1 MIVKESFENNTIKP
15 DFTRSMFDTVAE
27 MKAVSKKTMPYVY
40 IATCKET
47 GKAYI
52 YNKSA
57 DIDETLGL
65 WRELGAGNTSSGSG
79 SDSGSGS
86 GSGSDSGS
94 GISVDEVK
102 VLIKSAM
109 AHTMYQFDTLP
120 DGNIDG
126 IEFKIGDRAYQGS
139 DKKIYV
145 VEDEYNGSIS
155 WALEGET
162 SGGGSSGGGSSGG
175 GGSNPSEPSEPS
187 TEYTLYYGYIN
198 GSLPTTNK
206 VTDEG
211 FTINADVLKALSSKT
226 ITSKSNSI
234 TYTATETEDNA
245 PGQSFPTYAYP
256 ASLGEITKYTNSVG
270 TFNVADSYTRF
281 DVDVDGTAYYAY
293 VQTKGHAPMAG
304 DTFDFTYA

>member
-1 MIVKESFENNTIKP
+1 MIVKESFENSTINP
-15 DFTRSMFDTVAE
+15 DFTRSMFNTVAE

-52 YNKSA
+52 YNKNNE
-57 DIDETLGL
+57 IDETLGL
-65 WRELGAGNTSSGSG
+65 WREFGSGNTSSGSG
-79 SDSGSGS
+79 SDSGSG
-86 GSGSDSGS
+86 
-94 GISVDEVK
+94 ISVDKVK
-102 VLIKSAM
+102 ELIKAAM

-155 WALEGET
+155 WALESET
-162 SGGGSSGGGSSGG
+162 SGGGSSGG

-198 GSLPTTNK
+198 GSLSTTEK

-245 PGQSFPTYAYP
+245 LGQSFPTYAYP

-281 DVDVDGTAYYAY
+281 DIDVDGTAYYAY

>member
-1 MIVKESFENNTIKP
+1 MIVKESFENNTINP
-15 DFTRSMFDTVAE
+15 DFTRSMFNTVAE
-27 MKAVSKKTMPYVY
+27 MKAVPKKTMPYVY

-65 WRELGAGNTSSGSG
+65 WRELGSGNTSSGSG
-79 SDSGSGS
+79 SG
-86 GSGSDSGS
+86 SGS

-102 VLIKSAM
+102 VLIKAAM
-109 AHTMYQFDTLP
+109 THTMYQFDTLP

-162 SGGGSSGGGSSGG
+162 SGGGSSGGG
-175 GGSNPSEPSEPS
+175 GSNPSEPSEPS

-198 GSLPTTNK
+198 GSLSTTEK

-245 PGQSFPTYAYP
+245 LGQSFPTYAYP

-281 DVDVDGTAYYAY
+281 DVNVDGTAYYAY

>member
-1 MIVKESFENNTIKP
+1 MLVNESFENNTMQP
-15 DFTRSMFDTVAE
+15 NFTRDIFNTIAE
-27 MKAVSKKTMPYVY
+27 MKAVPKKKMPKML
-40 IATCKET
+40 ISACLET
-47 GKAYI
+47 GKIYV
-52 YNKSA
+52 YNKSGEA
-57 DIDETLGL
+57 NETLGL
-65 WRELGAGNTSSGSG
+65 WREIGFAKNEQG
-79 SDSGSGS
+79 DSGT
-86 GSGSDSGS
+86 GS
-94 GISVDEVK
+94 GISVDEIK
-102 VLIKSAM
+102 NLIKAAM

-120 DGNIDG
+120 DENIDG

-145 VEDEYNGSIS
+145 VEDEYAGSVS
-155 WALEGET
+155 WALESET
-162 SGGGSSGGGSSGG
+162 SGGGSSGG
-175 GGSNPSEPSEPS
+175 GGSNPSEPS
-187 TEYTLYYGYIN
+187 TTYTLYYGYIN

-211 FTINADVLKALSSKT
+211 FTINGDVLKALSSKT

-245 PGQSFPTYAYP
+245 LGQSFPTYAYP

-281 DVDVDGTAYYAY
+281 DVNVDGTAYYAY

>member
-1 MIVKESFENNTIKP
+1 MIVKESFENNTINP
-15 DFTRSMFDTVAE
+15 DFTRSMFNTVAE
-27 MKAVSKKTMPYVY
+27 MKAVPKKTMPYIY

-52 YNKSA
+52 YNKNNE
-57 DIDETLGL
+57 IDETLGL
-65 WRELGAGNTSSGSG
+65 WRELGSGGTSSGSG
-79 SDSGSGS
+79 SDSC
-86 GSGSDSGS
+86 S

-102 VLIKSAM
+102 ELIKAAM

-145 VEDEYNGSIS
+145 VEDEYDGSIS
-155 WALEGET
+155 WALESET
-162 SGGGSSGGGSSGG
+162 SGGGSSGGGGT
-175 GGSNPSEPSEPS
+175 NPSEPSEPS

-198 GSLPTTNK
+198 GSLPTTEK

-234 TYTATETEDNA
+234 TYTATEVEDNA
-245 PGQSFPTYAYP
+245 LGQSFPTYAYP

-281 DVDVDGTAYYAY
+281 DIDVDGTAYYAY

>member
-1 MIVKESFENNTIKP
+1 MIVKESFENSTIKP
-15 DFTRSMFDTVAE
+15 DFTRSMFNTVAE

-52 YNKSA
+52 YNKNNE
-57 DIDETLGL
+57 IDETLGL
-65 WRELGAGNTSSGSG
+65 WREFGSGGTSSGSG
-79 SDSGSGS
+79 SD
-86 GSGSDSGS
+86 SGSDSGS

-102 VLIKSAM
+102 NLIKAAM

-120 DGNIDG
+120 YENIDG

-145 VEDEYNGSIS
+145 VEDEYAGSIS
-155 WALEGET
+155 WALESET
-162 SGGGSSGGGSSGG
+162 SGGGSSGG

-187 TEYTLYYGYIN
+187 TKYTLYYGYIN
-198 GSLPTTNK
+198 GSLPTTEK

-211 FTINADVLKALSSKT
+211 FTINADVLKSLSSKT
-226 ITSKSNSI
+226 ITNKSNSI

-245 PGQSFPTYAYP
+245 LGQSFPTYAYP

-281 DVDVDGTAYYAY
+281 DIDVDGTAYYAY

>member
-1 MIVKESFENNTIKP
+1 MIVKESFENNTINP
-15 DFTRSMFDTVAE
+15 DFTRSMFNTVAE
-27 MKAVSKKTMPYVY
+27 MKAVPKKTMPYVY

-57 DIDETLGL
+57 DMDETLGL
-65 WRELGAGNTSSGSG
+65 WRELGAENTS
-79 SDSGSGS
+79 S

-102 VLIKSAM
+102 NLIKAAM

-120 DGNIDG
+120 DENIDG

-139 DKKIYV
+139 NKKIYV
-145 VEDEYNGSIS
+145 VEDEYDGSIS
-155 WALEGET
+155 WALESET
-162 SGGGSSGGGSSGG
+162 SGGGSSGG

-187 TEYTLYYGYIN
+187 TKYTLYYGYIN
-198 GSLPTTNK
+198 GSLSTTEK

-234 TYTATETEDNA
+234 TYTATDTEENA
-245 PGQSFPTYAYP
+245 LGQSFPTYAYP

>member
-1 MIVKESFENNTIKP
+1 MIVKESFENSTIKP
-15 DFTRSMFDTVAE
+15 DFTRSMFNTVAE
-27 MKAVSKKTMPYVY
+27 MKAVSKKAMPYVY

-52 YNKSA
+52 YNKNNE
-57 DIDETLGL
+57 IDETLGL
-65 WRELGAGNTSSGSG
+65 WRELGAENTSSGSG
-79 SDSGSGS
+79 SDSGN
-86 GSGSDSGS
+86 

-102 VLIKSAM
+102 NLIKAAM

-120 DGNIDG
+120 VENIDG

-145 VEDEYNGSIS
+145 VEDEYDGSIS
-155 WALEGET
+155 WALESET
-162 SGGGSSGGGSSGG
+162 SGGGSSGG

-187 TEYTLYYGYIN
+187 EPSTKYTLYYGYIN
-198 GSLPTTNK
+198 GSLSTTEK

-234 TYTATETEDNA
+234 TYTATDTEENA
-245 PGQSFPTYAYP
+245 LGQSFPTYAYP

>member
-1 MIVKESFENNTIKP
+1 MIVKESFENSTINP
-15 DFTRSMFDTVAE
+15 DFTRSMFNTVAE
-27 MKAVSKKTMPYVY
+27 MKTVSKKTMPYVY

-52 YNKSA
+52 YNKNNE
-57 DIDETLGL
+57 IDETLGL
-65 WRELGAGNTSSGSG
+65 WRELGAGNTSGGSG
-79 SDSGSGS
+79 SDSGN
-86 GSGSDSGS
+86 

-102 VLIKSAM
+102 NLIKAAM

-120 DGNIDG
+120 DENIDE

-145 VEDEYNGSIS
+145 VEDKYDGSIS
-155 WALEGET
+155 WALESET
-162 SGGGSSGGGSSGG
+162 SGGGSSGG

-198 GSLPTTNK
+198 GSLSTTEK

-234 TYTATETEDNA
+234 TYTATDTEENA
-245 PGQSFPTYAYP
+245 LGQSFPTYAYP

-270 TFNVADSYTRF
+270 TFNVVDSYTRF
-281 DVDVDGTAYYAY
+281 DIDVDGTAYYAY

>member
-1 MIVKESFENNTIKP
+1 MIVKESFENSTINP
-15 DFTRSMFDTVAE
+15 DFTRSMFNTVAE

-52 YNKSA
+52 YNKNNE
-57 DIDETLGL
+57 IDETLGL

-79 SDSGSGS
+79 SDSGN
-86 GSGSDSGS
+86 

-102 VLIKSAM
+102 NLIKAAM

-120 DGNIDG
+120 DENIDG

-145 VEDEYNGSIS
+145 VEDEYDGSIS
-155 WALEGET
+155 WALESET
-162 SGGGSSGGGSSGG
+162 SGGGSSGG

-198 GSLPTTNK
+198 GSLSTTEK

-211 FTINADVLKALSSKT
+211 FTINADVLKALSSKI

-234 TYTATETEDNA
+234 TYTATDTEENA
-245 PGQSFPTYAYP
+245 LGQSFPTYAYP

>member
-1 MIVKESFENNTIKP
+1 MIVKESFENSTINP
-15 DFTRSMFDTVAE
+15 DFTRSMFNTVAE
-27 MKAVSKKTMPYVY
+27 MKAVPKKTMPYVY

-57 DIDETLGL
+57 DMDETLGL
-65 WRELGAGNTSSGSG
+65 WRELGVGNTSG
-79 SDSGSGS
+79 

-102 VLIKSAM
+102 NLIKAAM

-120 DGNIDG
+120 DENIDG

-145 VEDEYNGSIS
+145 VEDEYDGSIS
-155 WALEGET
+155 WVLESET
-162 SGGGSSGGGSSGG
+162 SGGGSSGGGGT
-175 GGSNPSEPSEPS
+175 NPSEPSEPS
-187 TEYTLYYGYIN
+187 TKYTLYYGYIN
-198 GSLPTTNK
+198 GSLSTTEK

-234 TYTATETEDNA
+234 TYTATDTEENA
-245 PGQSFPTYAYP
+245 LGQSFPTYAYP

-281 DVDVDGTAYYAY
+281 DIDVDGTAYYAY

>member
-1 MIVKESFENNTIKP
+1 MIVKESFENSTINP
-15 DFTRSMFDTVAE
+15 DFTRSMFNTVAE
-27 MKAVSKKTMPYVY
+27 MKAVPKKTMPYVY

-52 YNKSA
+52 YNKNNE
-57 DIDETLGL
+57 IDETLGL
-65 WRELGAGNTSSGSG
+65 WRELGSGNTS
-79 SDSGSGS
+79 SGS

-94 GISVDEVK
+94 GISVEEVK
-102 VLIKSAM
+102 VLIKAAM

-162 SGGGSSGGGSSGG
+162 SGGGSSGGG
-175 GGSNPSEPSEPS
+175 GSNPSEPSEPS
-187 TEYTLYYGYIN
+187 TTYTLYYGYIN
-198 GSLPTTNK
+198 GSLSTTEK

-211 FTINADVLKALSSKT
+211 FTINADVLKSLSSKT

-270 TFNVADSYTRF
+270 TFNVVDSYTRF
-281 DVDVDGTAYYAY
+281 DIDVDGTAYYAY

>member
-1 MIVKESFENNTIKP
+1 MIVKESFENNTINP
-15 DFTRSMFDTVAE
+15 DFTRSMFNTVAE
-27 MKAVSKKTMPYVY
+27 MKAVPKKTMPYVY

-52 YNKSA
+52 YNKNNE
-57 DIDETLGL
+57 IDETLGL

-79 SDSGSGS
+79 SGSD
-86 GSGSDSGS
+86 SGSDSGS

-102 VLIKSAM
+102 NLIKAAM

-120 DGNIDG
+120 DENIDG

-145 VEDEYNGSIS
+145 VEDEYDGSIS
-155 WALEGET
+155 WVLESET
-162 SGGGSSGGGSSGG
+162 SGGGSSGG

-198 GSLPTTNK
+198 GSLSTTEK

-234 TYTATETEDNA
+234 TYTATDTEENA
-245 PGQSFPTYAYP
+245 LGQSFPTYAYP

>member
-1 MIVKESFENNTIKP
+1 MIIKESFENNTINP
-15 DFTRSMFDTVAE
+15 DFTRSMFNTVAE
-27 MKAVSKKTMPYVY
+27 MKAVPKKTMPYVY

-65 WRELGAGNTSSGSG
+65 WRELGARSTS
-79 SDSGSGS
+79 S

-102 VLIKSAM
+102 NLIKAAM

-145 VEDEYNGSIS
+145 VEDEYDGSIS
-155 WALEGET
+155 WALESE
-162 SGGGSSGGGSSGG
+162 SSGGGSSGG
-175 GGSNPSEPSEPS
+175 GGTNPSEPSEPS
-187 TEYTLYYGYIN
+187 TTYTLYYGYIN
-198 GSLPTTNK
+198 GSLSTTNK

-245 PGQSFPTYAYP
+245 LGQSFPTYAYP
-256 ASLGEITKYTNSVG
+256 ASLGEITKYTNSLG

>member
-1 MIVKESFENNTIKP
+1 MIVKESFENSTINP
-15 DFTRSMFDTVAE
+15 DFTRSMFNTVAE

-52 YNKSA
+52 YNKNNE
-57 DIDETLGL
+57 IDETLGL
-65 WRELGAGNTSSGSG
+65 WREIGFAKNEQG
-79 SDSGSGS
+79 DSGT
-86 GSGSDSGS
+86 GS

-102 VLIKSAM
+102 ELIKAAM

-120 DGNIDG
+120 DENIDG

-145 VEDEYNGSIS
+145 VEDEYDGSIS
-155 WALEGET
+155 WALESET
-162 SGGGSSGGGSSGG
+162 SGGGSSGGGGT
-175 GGSNPSEPSEPS
+175 NPSEPSEPS
-187 TEYTLYYGYIN
+187 EPSTTYTLYYGYIN
-198 GSLPTTNK
+198 GSLPTTEK

-211 FTINADVLKALSSKT
+211 FTINADVLKALSSKI

-234 TYTATETEDNA
+234 TYTATETEDSA
-245 PGQSFPTYAYP
+245 LGQSFPTYAYP

-270 TFNVADSYTRF
+270 TFNVVDSYTRF
-281 DVDVDGTAYYAY
+281 GIDVDGTAYYAY

>member
-1 MIVKESFENNTIKP
+1 MIVKESFENSTIKP
-15 DFTRSMFDTVAE
+15 DFTRSMFNTVAE
-27 MKAVSKKTMPYVY
+27 MKAVSKKTMPYIY

-52 YNKSA
+52 YNKNNE
-57 DIDETLGL
+57 IDETLGL
-65 WRELGAGNTSSGSG
+65 WRELGAGNTSG
-79 SDSGSGS
+79 

-94 GISVDEVK
+94 GISIDEVK
-102 VLIKSAM
+102 NLIKAAM

-120 DGNIDG
+120 DENIDG

-145 VEDEYNGSIS
+145 VEDEYDGSIS
-155 WALEGET
+155 WALESET
-162 SGGGSSGGGSSGG
+162 SGGGSSGG

-198 GSLPTTNK
+198 GSLSTTEK

-211 FTINADVLKALSSKT
+211 FTINGDVLKALSSKT

-234 TYTATETEDNA
+234 TYTATDTEENA
-245 PGQSFPTYAYP
+245 LGQSFPTYAYP

>member
-1 MIVKESFENNTIKP
+1 MIVAESFENSTINP
-15 DFTRSMFDTVAE
+15 DFTRSMFNTVAE

-52 YNKSA
+52 YNKNNE
-57 DIDETLGL
+57 IDETLGL
-65 WRELGAGNTSSGSG
+65 WREFGSGGTSSGSG
-79 SDSGSGS
+79 SGT
-86 GSGSDSGS
+86 GS
-94 GISVDEVK
+94 GISADEVK
-102 VLIKSAM
+102 TLIKAAM

-120 DGNIDG
+120 DENIDG

-145 VEDEYNGSIS
+145 VEDEYDGSIS
-155 WALEGET
+155 WALESET
-162 SGGGSSGGGSSGG
+162 SGGGSSGGGGT
-175 GGSNPSEPSEPS
+175 NPSEPSEPS
-187 TEYTLYYGYIN
+187 TTYTLYYGYIN

-211 FTINADVLKALSSKT
+211 FTINGDVLKALSSKT

-245 PGQSFPTYAYP
+245 IGQSFPTYAYP

-281 DVDVDGTAYYAY
+281 DIDVDGTAYYAY
-293 VQTKGHAPMAG
+293 VQTKGHAPMTG

>member
-1 MIVKESFENNTIKP
+1 MIVAESLENNTIQP
-15 DFTRSMFDTVAE
+15 DFTRSMFNTVAE

-52 YNKSA
+52 YNKNNE
-57 DIDETLGL
+57 IDEALGL
-65 WRELGAGNTSSGSG
+65 WREFGSGNTSSGSG
-79 SDSGSGS
+79 SG
-86 GSGSDSGS
+86 SGS

-102 VLIKSAM
+102 NLIKAAM

-145 VEDEYNGSIS
+145 VEDEYDGSIS
-155 WALEGET
+155 WTLE
-162 SGGGSSGGGSSGG
+162 SGSSGGGSSGG

-187 TEYTLYYGYIN
+187 TTYTLYYGYIN
-198 GSLPTTNK
+198 GSLPTTEK

-211 FTINADVLKALSSKT
+211 FTINADVLKTLSSKT

-234 TYTATETEDNA
+234 TYTATETEDSA
-245 PGQSFPTYAYP
+245 LGQSFPTYAYP

-270 TFNVADSYTRF
+270 TFNVADSYTKF
-281 DVDVDGTAYYAY
+281 DVNVDGTAYYAY

>member
-1 MIVKESFENNTIKP
+1 MIVKESFENSTINP
-15 DFTRSMFDTVAE
+15 DFTRSMFNTVAE
-27 MKAVSKKTMPYVY
+27 MKAVPKKTMPYLY

-52 YNKSA
+52 YNKNNE
-57 DIDETLGL
+57 IDETLGL
-65 WRELGAGNTSSGSG
+65 WRELGSGNTS
-79 SDSGSGS
+79 SGS

-94 GISVDEVK
+94 GISVEEVK
-102 VLIKSAM
+102 VLIKAAM

-162 SGGGSSGGGSSGG
+162 SGGGSSGGG
-175 GGSNPSEPSEPS
+175 GSNPSEPSEPS
-187 TEYTLYYGYIN
+187 EPSTTYTLYYGYIN
-198 GSLPTTNK
+198 GSLSTTEK

-211 FTINADVLKALSSKT
+211 FTINADVLKSLSSKT

-245 PGQSFPTYAYP
+245 LGQSFPTYAYP

-270 TFNVADSYTRF
+270 TFNVVDSYTRF
-281 DVDVDGTAYYAY
+281 DIDVDGTAYYAY

>member
-1 MIVKESFENNTIKP
+1 MIVKESFENSTINP
-15 DFTRSMFDTVAE
+15 DFTRSMFSTVAE
-27 MKAVSKKTMPYVY
+27 MKAVPKKTMPYVY

-52 YNKSA
+52 YSKNNE
-57 DIDETLGL
+57 IDETLGL
-65 WRELGAGNTSSGSG
+65 WRELGSGNTSSGSG
-79 SDSGSGS
+79 SG
-86 GSGSDSGS
+86 SGS

-102 VLIKSAM
+102 ELIKAAM
-109 AHTMYQFDTLP
+109 THTMYQFDTLP

-145 VEDEYNGSIS
+145 VEDEYAGSIS
-155 WALEGET
+155 WALESET
-162 SGGGSSGGGSSGG
+162 SGGGSSEGG
-175 GGSNPSEPSEPS
+175 GGTNPSEPSEPSEPS

-198 GSLPTTNK
+198 GSLSTTEK

-245 PGQSFPTYAYP
+245 IGQSFPTYAYP

-281 DVDVDGTAYYAY
+281 DIDVDGTAYYAY

>member
-1 MIVKESFENNTIKP
+1 MLVNETLENNTMQP
-15 DFTRSMFDTVAE
+15 NFTRDIFKTIAE
-27 MKAVSKKTMPYVY
+27 MKAVPKKKMPQML
-40 IATCKET
+40 ISACLET
-47 GKAYI
+47 GKIYV
-52 YNKSA
+52 YNKSGEV
-57 DIDETLGL
+57 DETLGL
-65 WRELGAGNTSSGSG
+65 WRELGAGNTSS
-79 SDSGSGS
+79 DT
-86 GSGSDSGS
+86 GS
-94 GISVDEVK
+94 GISADEVK
-102 VLIKSAM
+102 VLIKAAM

-145 VEDEYNGSIS
+145 VEDEYDGSIS
-155 WALEGET
+155 WALESET
-162 SGGGSSGGGSSGG
+162 SGGGSSGG

-187 TEYTLYYGYIN
+187 TTYTLYYGYIN

-234 TYTATETEDNA
+234 TYTATEIEYNA

-256 ASLGEITKYTNSVG
+256 ASLGEITKYTNNVG

-281 DVDVDGTAYYAY
+281 DVVVDGTAYYAY
-293 VQTKGHAPMAG
+293 VQTKGHAPMVG

>member
-1 MIVKESFENNTIKP
+1 MIVKESFENNTINP
-15 DFTRSMFDTVAE
+15 DFTRSMFNTVAE
-27 MKAVSKKTMPYVY
+27 MKAVPKKSMPYVY

-52 YNKSA
+52 YNKNNE
-57 DIDETLGL
+57 IDETLGF
-65 WRELGAGNTSSGSG
+65 WRELGAENTSSGSG
-79 SDSGSGS
+79 SDSGN
-86 GSGSDSGS
+86 
-94 GISVDEVK
+94 GISVEEVK
-102 VLIKSAM
+102 NLIKAAM
-109 AHTMYQFDTLP
+109 AHTMYQFNTLP
-120 DGNIDG
+120 DENIDG

-145 VEDEYNGSIS
+145 VEDEYDGSIS
-155 WALEGET
+155 WVLESET
-162 SGGGSSGGGSSGG
+162 SGGGSSGGGGT
-175 GGSNPSEPSEPS
+175 NPSEPSEPS
-187 TEYTLYYGYIN
+187 TKYTLYYGYIN
-198 GSLPTTNK
+198 GSLSTTEK

-234 TYTATETEDNA
+234 TYTATDTEENA
-245 PGQSFPTYAYP
+245 LGQSFPTYAYP

>member
-1 MIVKESFENNTIKP
+1 MIVKESFENSTINP
-15 DFTRSMFDTVAE
+15 DFTRSMFNTVAE

-52 YNKSA
+52 YNKNNE
-57 DIDETLGL
+57 IDETLGL
-65 WRELGAGNTSSGSG
+65 WREFGSGGTSSGSG
-79 SDSGSGS
+79 S
-86 GSGSDSGS
+86 
-94 GISVDEVK
+94 GISVEEVK
-102 VLIKSAM
+102 ALIKAAM
-109 AHTMYQFDTLP
+109 SHTMYQFDTLP

-145 VEDEYNGSIS
+145 VEDEYDGSIS
-155 WALEGET
+155 WALESET
-162 SGGGSSGGGSSGG
+162 SGGGSSGGGGT
-175 GGSNPSEPSEPS
+175 NPSEPSEPS

-198 GSLPTTNK
+198 GSLSTTEK

-234 TYTATETEDNA
+234 TYAATDTEENA

>member
-1 MIVKESFENNTIKP
+1 MIVKESFENSTINP
-15 DFTRSMFDTVAE
+15 DFTRSMFNTVAE
-27 MKAVSKKTMPYVY
+27 MKAVPKKTMPYLY

-52 YNKSA
+52 YNKNNE
-57 DIDETLGL
+57 IDETLGL
-65 WRELGAGNTSSGSG
+65 WRELGSGNTSSGSG
-79 SDSGSGS
+79 SG
-86 GSGSDSGS
+86 SGS
-94 GISVDEVK
+94 GISVEEVK
-102 VLIKSAM
+102 VLIKAAM

-145 VEDEYNGSIS
+145 VEDEYNDSIS

-162 SGGGSSGGGSSGG
+162 SGGGSSGG

-187 TEYTLYYGYIN
+187 EPSTTYTLYYGYIN
-198 GSLPTTNK
+198 GSLPTTEK

-234 TYTATETEDNA
+234 TYTATEAEDNA
-245 PGQSFPTYAYP
+245 LGQSFPTYAYP

-270 TFNVADSYTRF
+270 TFNVVDSYTRF
-281 DVDVDGTAYYAY
+281 DIDVDGTAYYAY

>member
-1 MIVKESFENNTIKP
+1 MIVKESFENSTINP
-15 DFTRSMFDTVAE
+15 DFTRSMFNTVAE
-27 MKAVSKKTMPYVY
+27 MKAVPKKTMPYVY

-52 YNKSA
+52 YNKNNE
-57 DIDETLGL
+57 IDETLGL
-65 WRELGAGNTSSGSG
+65 WRELGSGNTSSGSG
-79 SDSGSGS
+79 SG
-86 GSGSDSGS
+86 SGS
-94 GISVDEVK
+94 GISVEEVK
-102 VLIKSAM
+102 VLIKAAM

-155 WALEGET
+155 WALE
-162 SGGGSSGGGSSGG
+162 GGSSGGGSSGG

-245 PGQSFPTYAYP
+245 LGQSFPTYAYP

>member
-1 MIVKESFENNTIKP
+1 MIVKESFENNTINP
-15 DFTRSMFDTVAE
+15 DFTRSMFNTVAE
-27 MKAVSKKTMPYVY
+27 MKAVPKKTMPYVY

-52 YNKSA
+52 YNKNNE
-57 DIDETLGL
+57 IDETLGL
-65 WRELGAGNTSSGSG
+65 WRELGSGNTS
-79 SDSGSGS
+79 SGS

-94 GISVDEVK
+94 GISVEEVK
-102 VLIKSAM
+102 VLIKAAM

-162 SGGGSSGGGSSGG
+162 SGGGSSGGG
-175 GGSNPSEPSEPS
+175 GSNPSEPSEPS
-187 TEYTLYYGYIN
+187 TTYTLYYGYIN
-198 GSLPTTNK
+198 GSLSTTEK

-234 TYTATETEDNA
+234 TYTATEAEDNA
-245 PGQSFPTYAYP
+245 LGQSFPTYAYP

-270 TFNVADSYTRF
+270 TFNVVDSYTRF
-281 DVDVDGTAYYAY
+281 DIDVDGTAYYAY

>member
-1 MIVKESFENNTIKP
+1 MIVKESFENNTINP
-15 DFTRSMFDTVAE
+15 DFTRSMFNTVAE
-27 MKAVSKKTMPYVY
+27 MRAVSKKTMPYVY

-52 YNKSA
+52 YNKNNE
-57 DIDETLGL
+57 IDETLGL
-65 WRELGAGNTSSGSG
+65 WREFGAGGTSSGSG
-79 SDSGSGS
+79 SDSGSG
-86 GSGSDSGS
+86 
-94 GISVDEVK
+94 ISAGEVK
-102 VLIKSAM
+102 ELIKAAM

-162 SGGGSSGGGSSGG
+162 SGGGSSGGG
-175 GGSNPSEPSEPS
+175 GSNPSEPS

-198 GSLPTTNK
+198 GSLSTTEK

-234 TYTATETEDNA
+234 TYTATDTEENA

-293 VQTKGHAPMAG
+293 VQTKGHAPMDG

>member
-1 MIVKESFENNTIKP
+1 MIVKESFENNTINP
-15 DFTRSMFDTVAE
+15 DFTRSMFNTVAE
-27 MKAVSKKTMPYVY
+27 MKAVPKKTMPYVY

-52 YNKSA
+52 YNKNNE
-57 DIDETLGL
+57 IDETLGL
-65 WRELGAGNTSSGSG
+65 WRELGAGNTSGGSG

-86 GSGSDSGS
+86 G
-94 GISVDEVK
+94 ISVDEVK
-102 VLIKSAM
+102 NLIKAAM

-120 DGNIDG
+120 DENIDG

-145 VEDEYNGSIS
+145 VEDEYDGSIS

-162 SGGGSSGGGSSGG
+162 SGGGSSGG

-198 GSLPTTNK
+198 GSLSTTEK

-234 TYTATETEDNA
+234 TYTATDTEENA
-245 PGQSFPTYAYP
+245 LGQSFPTYAYP

>member
-1 MIVKESFENNTIKP
+1 MIVKESFENNTINP
-15 DFTRSMFDTVAE
+15 DFTRSMFNTVAE

-52 YNKSA
+52 YNKNNE
-57 DIDETLGL
+57 IDETLGL
-65 WRELGAGNTSSGSG
+65 WREFGSGGTSSGSG
-79 SDSGSGS
+79 SDN
-86 GSGSDSGS
+86 GS

-102 VLIKSAM
+102 NLIKAAM
-109 AHTMYQFDTLP
+109 THTMYQFDTLP

-145 VEDEYNGSIS
+145 VEDEYDGSIS
-155 WALEGET
+155 WALESET

-187 TEYTLYYGYIN
+187 TTYTLYYGYIN
-198 GSLPTTNK
+198 GSLPTTEK

-245 PGQSFPTYAYP
+245 LGQSFPTYAYP

-270 TFNVADSYTRF
+270 TFNVVDSYTRF
-281 DVDVDGTAYYAY
+281 DIDVDGTAYYAY

>member
-1 MIVKESFENNTIKP
+1 MIVKESFENSTINP
-15 DFTRSMFDTVAE
+15 DFTRSMFNTVAE
-27 MKAVSKKTMPYVY
+27 MKAVPKKTMPYLY

-52 YNKSA
+52 YNKNNE
-57 DIDETLGL
+57 IDETLGL
-65 WRELGAGNTSSGSG
+65 WRELGSGNTSSGSG
-79 SDSGSGS
+79 SG
-86 GSGSDSGS
+86 SGS
-94 GISVDEVK
+94 GISVEEVK
-102 VLIKSAM
+102 VLIKAAM

-145 VEDEYNGSIS
+145 VEDEYNDSIS

-162 SGGGSSGGGSSGG
+162 SGGGSSGG

-187 TEYTLYYGYIN
+187 TTYTLYYGYIN
-198 GSLPTTNK
+198 GSLPTTEK

-234 TYTATETEDNA
+234 TYTATEAEDNA
-245 PGQSFPTYAYP
+245 LGQSFPTYAYP

-270 TFNVADSYTRF
+270 TFNVVDSYTRF
-281 DVDVDGTAYYAY
+281 DIDVDGTAYYAY

>member
-1 MIVKESFENNTIKP
+1 MIVKESFENNTINP
-15 DFTRSMFDTVAE
+15 DFTRSMFNTVAE

-52 YNKSA
+52 YNKNNE
-57 DIDETLGL
+57 IDETLGL
-65 WRELGAGNTSSGSG
+65 WREFGSGGTSSGSG
-79 SDSGSGS
+79 SDSGSG
-86 GSGSDSGS
+86 
-94 GISVDEVK
+94 ISADEVK

-145 VEDEYNGSIS
+145 VEDEYDGSIS
-155 WALEGET
+155 WALESET
-162 SGGGSSGGGSSGG
+162 SGGGSSGG

-187 TEYTLYYGYIN
+187 TTYTLYYGYIN
-198 GSLPTTNK
+198 GSLPTTDK

-245 PGQSFPTYAYP
+245 IGQSFPTYAYP

-270 TFNVADSYTRF
+270 TFNVVDSYTRF
-281 DVDVDGTAYYAY
+281 DIDVDGTAYYAY
-293 VQTKGHAPMAG
+293 VQTRGHAPMAG

>member
-1 MIVKESFENNTIKP
+1 MIVKESFENNTINP
-15 DFTRSMFDTVAE
+15 DFTRSMFNTVAE
-27 MKAVSKKTMPYVY
+27 MKAVPKKTMPYVY

-57 DIDETLGL
+57 DMDETLGL

-79 SDSGSGS
+79 SGSGSGS
-86 GSGSDSGS
+86 DSGSDSGS

-102 VLIKSAM
+102 NLIKAAM

-120 DGNIDG
+120 DENIDG

-145 VEDEYNGSIS
+145 VEDEYDGSIS
-155 WALEGET
+155 WALESET
-162 SGGGSSGGGSSGG
+162 SGGGSSGG
-175 GGSNPSEPSEPS
+175 GGSNPSAPSEPSEPS
-187 TEYTLYYGYIN
+187 TKYTLYYGYIN
-198 GSLPTTNK
+198 GSLSTTEK

-234 TYTATETEDNA
+234 TYTATDTEENA
-245 PGQSFPTYAYP
+245 LGQSFPTYAYP

-281 DVDVDGTAYYAY
+281 DVNVDGTAYYAY

>member
-1 MIVKESFENNTIKP
+1 MLVNEALENNTMQP
-15 DFTRSMFDTVAE
+15 NFTRDIFKTIAE
-27 MKAVSKKTMPYVY
+27 MKAVPKKKMPQML
-40 IATCKET
+40 ISACLET
-47 GKAYI
+47 GKIYV
-52 YNKSA
+52 YNKSGEV
-57 DIDETLGL
+57 DETLGL
-65 WRELGAGNTSSGSG
+65 WRELGAGNTSS
-79 SDSGSGS
+79 
-86 GSGSDSGS
+86 DSGS

-102 VLIKSAM
+102 TLIKAAM

-145 VEDEYNGSIS
+145 VEDEYDGSIS
-155 WALEGET
+155 WALESET
-162 SGGGSSGGGSSGG
+162 SGGGSSGG

-187 TEYTLYYGYIN
+187 TKYTLYYGYIN

-281 DVDVDGTAYYAY
+281 DVVVDGTAYYAY

>member
-1 MIVKESFENNTIKP
+1 MLVNESFENNTMQP
-15 DFTRSMFDTVAE
+15 NFTRDIFNTIAE
-27 MKAVSKKTMPYVY
+27 MKAVPKKKMPKML
-40 IATCKET
+40 ISACLET
-47 GKAYI
+47 GKIYV
-52 YNKSA
+52 YNKSGEA
-57 DIDETLGL
+57 NETLGL
-65 WRELGAGNTSSGSG
+65 WREIGFAKNEQG
-79 SDSGSGS
+79 DSGT
-86 GSGSDSGS
+86 GS
-94 GISVDEVK
+94 GISVDEIK
-102 VLIKSAM
+102 NLIKAAM

-120 DGNIDG
+120 DENIDG

-145 VEDEYNGSIS
+145 VEDEYAGSVS
-155 WALEGET
+155 WALESET
-162 SGGGSSGGGSSGG
+162 SGGGSSGG
-175 GGSNPSEPSEPS
+175 GGSNPSEPS
-187 TEYTLYYGYIN
+187 TTYTLYYGYIN

-211 FTINADVLKALSSKT
+211 FTINGDVLKALSSKT

-245 PGQSFPTYAYP
+245 LGQSFPTYAYP
-256 ASLGEITKYTNSVG
+256 ASLGEITKYTNCVG

>member
-1 MIVKESFENNTIKP
+1 MIIKESFENNTINP
-15 DFTRSMFDTVAE
+15 DFKRSMFNTIAD
-27 MKAVSKKTMPYVY
+27 MKAVPKKSMPYVY

-86 GSGSDSGS
+86 GSGS

-102 VLIKSAM
+102 NLIKAAM

-145 VEDEYNGSIS
+145 VEDEYDGSIS
-155 WALEGET
+155 WALENET
-162 SGGGSSGGGSSGG
+162 SGGGS
-175 GGSNPSEPSEPS
+175 SNPSEPSEPS
-187 TEYTLYYGYIN
+187 TTYTLYYGYIN
-198 GSLPTTNK
+198 GSLPTTEK

-234 TYTATETEDNA
+234 TYTATETEDSA
-245 PGQSFPTYAYP
+245 LGQSFPTYAYP
-256 ASLGEITKYTNSVG
+256 ASLGEITKYTNCVG

-293 VQTKGHAPMAG
+293 VQTNGHAPMAG

>member
-1 MIVKESFENNTIKP
+1 MIVKESFENSTINP
-15 DFTRSMFDTVAE
+15 DFTRSMFNTVAE
-27 MKAVSKKTMPYVY
+27 MKAVPKKTMPYVY

-65 WRELGAGNTSSGSG
+65 WRELGSGNTSSGSG
-79 SDSGSGS
+79 SDSGSG
-86 GSGSDSGS
+86 
-94 GISVDEVK
+94 ISAEEVK
-102 VLIKSAM
+102 VLIKAAM

-145 VEDEYNGSIS
+145 VEDEYDGSIS

-162 SGGGSSGGGSSGG
+162 SGGGSSGG

-198 GSLPTTNK
+198 GSLSTTEK

-211 FTINADVLKALSSKT
+211 FTINADVLKSLSSKT

-234 TYTATETEDNA
+234 TYTATETENNA
-245 PGQSFPTYAYP
+245 LGQSFPTYAYP

-293 VQTKGHAPMAG
+293 VQTKGHAPMTG

>member
-1 MIVKESFENNTIKP
+1 MLVNESFENNTMQP
-15 DFTRSMFDTVAE
+15 NFTRDIFNTIAE
-27 MKAVSKKTMPYVY
+27 MKAVPKKKMPQML
-40 IATCKET
+40 ISACLET
-47 GKAYI
+47 GKIYV
-52 YNKSA
+52 YNKSGEV
-57 DIDETLGL
+57 DETLGL
-65 WRELGAGNTSSGSG
+65 WRELGAGNTSS
-79 SDSGSGS
+79 DT
-86 GSGSDSGS
+86 GS

-102 VLIKSAM
+102 NLIKAAM

-155 WALEGET
+155 WALESET
-162 SGGGSSGGGSSGG
+162 SGGGSSGG

-187 TEYTLYYGYIN
+187 TTYTLYYGYIN

-234 TYTATETEDNA
+234 TYTATETEDSA
-245 PGQSFPTYAYP
+245 LGQSFPTYAYP

-270 TFNVADSYTRF
+270 TFNVVDSYTRF
-281 DVDVDGTAYYAY
+281 DINVDGTAYYAY

>member
-1 MIVKESFENNTIKP
+1 MIVKESFENNTINP
-15 DFTRSMFDTVAE
+15 DFTRSMFNTVAE
-27 MKAVSKKTMPYVY
+27 MKAVPKKTMPYIY

-52 YNKSA
+52 YNKNNE
-57 DIDETLGL
+57 IDETLGL
-65 WRELGAGNTSSGSG
+65 WREIGFAKNEQG
-79 SDSGSGS
+79 DSGT
-86 GSGSDSGS
+86 GS

-102 VLIKSAM
+102 NLIKAAM

-145 VEDEYNGSIS
+145 VEDEYDGSIS
-155 WALEGET
+155 WALESET
-162 SGGGSSGGGSSGG
+162 SGGGSSGG
-175 GGSNPSEPSEPS
+175 GGSNPSEPS
-187 TEYTLYYGYIN
+187 TTYTLYYGYIN
-198 GSLPTTNK
+198 GSLPTTEK

-245 PGQSFPTYAYP
+245 LGQSFPTYAYP
-256 ASLGEITKYTNSVG
+256 ASLGEITKYTNGVG

>member
-1 MIVKESFENNTIKP
+1 MIVKESFENSTINP
-15 DFTRSMFDTVAE
+15 DFTRSMFNTVAE
-27 MKAVSKKTMPYVY
+27 MKAVPKKTMPYVY

-52 YNKSA
+52 YNKNNE
-57 DIDETLGL
+57 IDETLGL
-65 WRELGAGNTSSGSG
+65 WRELGSGNTSSGSG
-79 SDSGSGS
+79 SG
-86 GSGSDSGS
+86 SGS
-94 GISVDEVK
+94 GISVEEVK
-102 VLIKSAM
+102 VLIKAAM

-162 SGGGSSGGGSSGG
+162 SGGGSSGGG
-175 GGSNPSEPSEPS
+175 GSNPSEPSEPS
-187 TEYTLYYGYIN
+187 TTYTLYYGYIN
-198 GSLPTTNK
+198 GSLSTTEK

-234 TYTATETEDNA
+234 TYTATEAEDNA
-245 PGQSFPTYAYP
+245 LGQSFPTYAYP

-270 TFNVADSYTRF
+270 TFNVVDSYTRF
-281 DVDVDGTAYYAY
+281 DIDVDGTAYYAY

>member
-1 MIVKESFENNTIKP
+1 MIVKESFENSTIKP
-15 DFTRSMFDTVAE
+15 DFTRSMFNTVAE

-52 YNKSA
+52 YNKNNE
-57 DIDETLGL
+57 IDETLGL
-65 WRELGAGNTSSGSG
+65 WRELGAENTSSGSG
-79 SDSGSGS
+79 SDSGN
-86 GSGSDSGS
+86 

-102 VLIKSAM
+102 NLIKAAM

-120 DGNIDG
+120 VENIDG

-145 VEDEYNGSIS
+145 VEDEYDGSIS
-155 WALEGET
+155 WVLESET
-162 SGGGSSGGGSSGG
+162 SGGGSSGG

-187 TEYTLYYGYIN
+187 TKYTLYYGYIN
-198 GSLPTTNK
+198 GSLSTTEK

-234 TYTATETEDNA
+234 TYTATDTEENA
-245 PGQSFPTYAYP
+245 LGQSFPTYAYP